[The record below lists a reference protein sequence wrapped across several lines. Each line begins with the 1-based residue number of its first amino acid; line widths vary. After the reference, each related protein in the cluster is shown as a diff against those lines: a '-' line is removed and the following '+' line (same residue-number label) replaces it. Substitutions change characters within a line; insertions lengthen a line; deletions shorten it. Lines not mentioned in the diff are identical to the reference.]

1 MYDIL
6 RGDYLEALRV
16 GGTLIWYYYICK
28 REVWLMAHNIVS
40 DQDDPNIDIGRFMH
54 ENSYKRK
61 KKEISIGGIKVD
73 VLDKK
78 DGYLMIG
85 EIKKSSKFIESSKMQ
100 LAYYLLEL
108 KRNGLEGRGVLMFP
122 QERKRETIELT
133 DELIEELEGAEKDII
148 EICNRPYPPK
158 PNKINMCK
166 NCAYAEFC
174 WS

>member
-1 MYDIL
+1 
-6 RGDYLEALRV
+6 
-16 GGTLIWYYYICK
+16 
-28 REVWLMAHNIVS
+28 MAHNIVS

-85 EIKKSSKFIESSKMQ
+85 EIKKSSKFMKSSKMQ

-108 KRNGLEGRGVLMFP
+108 KRNGLEGKGVLMFP

>member
-1 MYDIL
+1 
-6 RGDYLEALRV
+6 
-16 GGTLIWYYYICK
+16 
-28 REVWLMAHNIVS
+28 MAHNIVS

-85 EIKKSSKFIESSKMQ
+85 EIKKSSKFMKSSKMQ

-122 QERKRETIELT
+122 RERKRETIELT

>member
-1 MYDIL
+1 
-6 RGDYLEALRV
+6 
-16 GGTLIWYYYICK
+16 
-28 REVWLMAHNIVS
+28 MAHNIVS

-85 EIKKSSKFIESSKMQ
+85 EIKKSSKFMKSSKMQ

-108 KRNGLEGRGVLMFP
+108 KRNGLEGKGVLMFP
-122 QERKRETIELT
+122 RERKRETIELT

>member
-1 MYDIL
+1 
-6 RGDYLEALRV
+6 
-16 GGTLIWYYYICK
+16 
-28 REVWLMAHNIVS
+28 MAHNIVS

-133 DELIEELEGAEKDII
+133 DELIEELEGAEKDIM

>member
-1 MYDIL
+1 
-6 RGDYLEALRV
+6 
-16 GGTLIWYYYICK
+16 
-28 REVWLMAHNIVS
+28 MAHNIVS

-61 KKEISIGGIKVD
+61 KKEISIGGVKVD

>member
-1 MYDIL
+1 
-6 RGDYLEALRV
+6 
-16 GGTLIWYYYICK
+16 
-28 REVWLMAHNIVS
+28 MAHNIVS

-122 QERKRETIELT
+122 RERKRETIELT

>member
-1 MYDIL
+1 
-6 RGDYLEALRV
+6 
-16 GGTLIWYYYICK
+16 
-28 REVWLMAHNIVS
+28 MAHNIVS

-122 QERKRETIELT
+122 RERKRETIELT
-133 DELIEELEGAEKDII
+133 DELIEELEEAEKDIM

>member
-133 DELIEELEGAEKDII
+133 DELIEELEGAEKDIM

>member
-1 MYDIL
+1 
-6 RGDYLEALRV
+6 
-16 GGTLIWYYYICK
+16 
-28 REVWLMAHNIVS
+28 MAHNIVS

-122 QERKRETIELT
+122 RERKRETIELT
-133 DELIEELEGAEKDII
+133 DELIEELEGAEKAII

>member
-1 MYDIL
+1 
-6 RGDYLEALRV
+6 
-16 GGTLIWYYYICK
+16 
-28 REVWLMAHNIVS
+28 MAHNIVS